1 MLLIISI
8 FAGILTALVIRR
20 TTDMGAL
27 RQQSN
32 RIHAHLLEFRLF
44 FDEPRLIW
52 GAQLDLLRANARL
65 LWLLLP
71 STLILALP
79 MTWLFLQLEGAY
91 GYRSLHP
98 GEAALVTAQLT
109 RRIQATDHFALQGV
123 GSVAVETPPIRVAH
137 DNQVAWRIRP
147 TGVGDGAVDLTV
159 AGQVMRKT
167 VSGSIRSPR
176 RFRSLLECVLHPA
189 ESRLSDAGVEWL
201 EVDYPRTGSDW
212 ILWFLSLS
220 TVTALICALPWRSL
234 HIM

>member
-20 TTDMGAL
+20 TTDRGAL
-27 RQQSN
+27 RQQRN

-79 MTWLFLQLEGAY
+79 MTWLLLQLEGAY

-109 RRIQATDHFALQGV
+109 RPIQPTDHFALQGV
-123 GSVAVETPPIRVAH
+123 AGIAVETPPIRVAH

-147 TGVGDGAVDLTV
+147 TGEGEGAVELTV
-159 AGQVMRKT
+159 DGQVLRQT
-167 VSGSIRSPR
+167 VSGKDPLLQRVLYAAKR
-176 RFRSLLECVLHPA
+176 RVSKG
-189 ESRLSDAGVEWL
+189 GVEWL

-212 ILWFLSLS
+212 MLWFFSLS
-220 TVTALICALPWRSL
+220 TAAALICAVRWRSL

>member
-1 MLLIISI
+1 VLVIISI

-20 TTDMGAL
+20 TSNRSAL
-27 RQQSN
+27 REQRN

-79 MTWLFLQLEGAY
+79 MTWLFLQLEGVY
-91 GYRSLHP
+91 GCRALHP
-98 GEAALVTAQLT
+98 GEAAVVTAQLS
-109 RRIQATDHFALQGV
+109 RPIQATDHFALQGI
-123 GSVAVETPPIRVAH
+123 GGIAVETPPIRVAH

-147 TGVGDGAVDLTV
+147 ASDGDGAVDLTV

-176 RFRSLLECVLHPA
+176 RFRPLLQFALHPQ
-189 ESRLSDAGVEWL
+189 EPRLSDAGVEWL
-201 EVDYPRTGSDW
+201 EVDYPKTGSGW
-212 ILWFLSLS
+212 MLWFVFLS
-220 TVTALICALPWRSL
+220 TAAALASGIR
-234 HIM
+234 